1 MENVMLTSLT
11 IATTHNEDNPC
22 SAIAPNADYNRDSY
36 DFEPRVLANRQL
48 VRKIAWNIHSRMSGA
63 IEVEDLMQIGLI
75 ALVEAARVF
84 EDRGVAFSTYAS
96 TRIRGAM
103 IDALRRDAPMSRKGM
118 QNRRKLAS
126 VRADLEQRLM
136 RAASDAE
143 IAAEMQLGD
152 QAYRELVAST
162 SCLRPASID
171 DSYSDHDIQF
181 SDGADLADDIMEK
194 AELSALLRD
203 NLAKL
208 SEREQLVLSLY
219 FVEEMNLDEIG
230 LSLDVGAA
238 RVCQI
243 KKAAIEKLRDMM
255 DS

>member
-1 MENVMLTSLT
+1 MLTSLT

-22 SAIAPNADYNRDSY
+22 SAIAPNADYDRDSY

-84 EDRGVAFSTYAS
+84 EDRGVAFATYAS

-143 IAAEMQLGD
+143 IAAEMQLGA

-162 SCLRPASID
+162 SCPRPASID

>member
-1 MENVMLTSLT
+1 MLTSLT
-11 IATTHNEDNPC
+11 IATTQNEDNPC
-22 SAIAPNADYNRDSY
+22 SAIAPNADDDRDSY

-84 EDRGVAFSTYAS
+84 EDRGVAFATYAS

-143 IAAEMQLGD
+143 IAAEMQLGA